1 MRPILQISNKNNTS
15 QHIANLIAE
24 RMDLIVL
31 EIGLSDLNNINT
43 LIEEKDAALLVIGLN
58 SNKEIQFYLN
68 KCRELR
74 VPYIF
79 VNNDIPANF
88 DIKNII
94 LPITNLEE
102 DREKGPFSSSFAR
115 HFNCPIT
122 IYQPNDYGSKAE
134 TNIEAMKN
142 LFNSLNLQYSTQ
154 KGKKDSNGIE
164 LESAILNKNNQNSI
178 LIISASRD
186 YGLDDIIFGPK
197 ERKIIKNTNIPTMLI
212 NPRGDLYTL
221 CD

>member
-197 ERKIIKNTNIPTMLI
+197 ERKIIKNTNLPIMLI
-212 NPRGDLYTL
+212 NPRGDLYAL

>member
-1 MRPILQISNKNNTS
+1 
-15 QHIANLIAE
+15 
-24 RMDLIVL
+24 MDLIVL

-79 VNNDIPANF
+79 INNDIPANF

-197 ERKIIKNTNIPTMLI
+197 ERKIIKNTNLPIMLI
-212 NPRGDLYTL
+212 NPRGDLYAL

>member
-1 MRPILQISNKNNTS
+1 MRPILQITNKNKSS
-15 QHIANLIAE
+15 QHVANLIAE
-24 RMDLIVL
+24 RMDFMVH
-31 EIGLSDLNNINT
+31 EIGLSDLNNIDT
-43 LIEEKDAALLVIGLN
+43 LVEEKDAALMIIGLN
-58 SNKEIQFYLN
+58 SDKEIQNYLD

-74 VPYIF
+74 IPYIF
-79 VNNDIPANF
+79 VKNDIPDNF
-88 DIKNII
+88 DINNII

-102 DREKGPFSSSFAR
+102 EREKGPFASSFAR

-122 IYQPNDYGSKAE
+122 IYQPNDYGSKAA
-134 TNIEAMKN
+134 TNIEAMKV
-142 LFNSLNLQYSTQ
+142 LFNSFNLIHTTL
-154 KGKKDSNGIE
+154 KGKKNSSGIE
-164 LESAILNKNNQNSI
+164 FEAGLLNRENANNI

-212 NPRGDLYTL
+212 NPRGDLYAL

>member
-1 MRPILQISNKNNTS
+1 MRPILQITNKNKSS
-15 QHIANLIAE
+15 QHVANLIAE
-24 RMDLIVL
+24 RMDFMVH

-43 LIEEKDAALLVIGLN
+43 LVEEKDAALMIIGLN
-58 SNKEIQFYLN
+58 SDKEIQNYLD

-74 VPYIF
+74 IPYIF
-79 VNNDIPANF
+79 VKNDIPDNF
-88 DIKNII
+88 DINNII

-102 DREKGPFSSSFAR
+102 EREKGPFASSFAR

-122 IYQPNDYGSKAE
+122 IYQPNDYGSKAA
-134 TNIEAMKN
+134 TNIEAMKV
-142 LFNSLNLQYSTQ
+142 LFNSFNLTYTTL
-154 KGKKDSNGIE
+154 KGKKNSSGIE
-164 LESAILNKNNQNSI
+164 FEAGLLNRENANNI

-212 NPRGDLYTL
+212 NPRGDLYAL

>member
-1 MRPILQISNKNNTS
+1 
-15 QHIANLIAE
+15 
-24 RMDLIVL
+24 MDFMVH

-43 LIEEKDAALLVIGLN
+43 LVEEKDAALMIIGLN
-58 SNKEIQFYLN
+58 SDKEIQNYLD

-74 VPYIF
+74 IPYIF
-79 VNNDIPANF
+79 VKNDIPDNF
-88 DIKNII
+88 DINNII

-102 DREKGPFSSSFAR
+102 EREKGPFASSFAR

-122 IYQPNDYGSKAE
+122 IYQPNDYGSKAA
-134 TNIEAMKN
+134 TNIEAMKV
-142 LFNSLNLQYSTQ
+142 LFNSFNLTHTTL
-154 KGKKDSNGIE
+154 KGKKNSSSIE
-164 LESAILNKNNQNSI
+164 FEAGLLNRENANNI

-212 NPRGDLYTL
+212 NPRGDLYAL